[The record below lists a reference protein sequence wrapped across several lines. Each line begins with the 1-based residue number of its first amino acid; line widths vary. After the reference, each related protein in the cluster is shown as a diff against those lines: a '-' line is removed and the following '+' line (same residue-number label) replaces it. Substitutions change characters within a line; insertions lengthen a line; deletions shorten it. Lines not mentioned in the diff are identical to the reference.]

1 MNLTAP
7 NGTSPAVFLQA
18 GCTIPGDALDIIDRA
33 RKIRARKIK
42 EARSRGITGITYEH
56 NLE

>member
-1 MNLTAP
+1 M
-7 NGTSPAVFLQA
+7 FLQA

-33 RKIRARKIK
+33 RKIK
-42 EARSRGITGITYEH
+42 EARSRGITEITYEH